1 MTISENKLYDYL
13 KTRAIKWKMSLAK
26 IFKSSPEILH
36 RRGII

>member
-1 MTISENKLYDYL
+1 MTISENNCHDYL
-13 KTRAIKWKMSLAK
+13 KIRSIKWKMSLTK